1 MTMREDDKLL
11 MELAT
16 PSNVEQAMR
25 LLRHPL
31 VQALEF
37 CEAETA
43 RTGSEFYRR
52 LAGSLRKAHAEL
64 VATGRA

>member
-1 MTMREDDKLL
+1 MNGDDKLL

-16 PSNVEQAMR
+16 PCNVEHAMR

-37 CEAETA
+37 CEAETT

-52 LAGSLRKAHAEL
+52 LAGSLRKAHSEL

>member
-1 MTMREDDKLL
+1 MSTNNDDKLL

-16 PSNVEQAMR
+16 PANVEQAMR

-37 CEAETA
+37 CEAEAA

-52 LAGSLRKAHAEL
+52 LAGSIRKAHSEL
-64 VATGRA
+64 VSTGRA

>member
-1 MTMREDDKLL
+1 MNDDKLL

-16 PSNVEQAMR
+16 PASVDEALR

-52 LAGSLRKAHAEL
+52 LAGSLRKAHSEL
-64 VATGRA
+64 VSTGRA

>member
-1 MTMREDDKLL
+1 MNEDDKLL

-16 PSNVEQAMR
+16 PANVEQAMR

-52 LAGSLRKAHAEL
+52 LAGSLRKAHSEL

>member
-1 MTMREDDKLL
+1 MNGDDKML

-16 PSNVEQAMR
+16 LTNVEQAMR

-52 LAGSLRKAHAEL
+52 LAGSLRKAHSEL